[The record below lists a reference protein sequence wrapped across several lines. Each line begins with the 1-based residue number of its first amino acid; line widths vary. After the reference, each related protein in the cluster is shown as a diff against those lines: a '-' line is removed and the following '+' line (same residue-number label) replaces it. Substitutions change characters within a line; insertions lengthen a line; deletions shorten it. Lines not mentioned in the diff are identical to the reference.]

1 MNQNQLNPNLNAP
14 TIKEVFQLLI
24 TKQEEY
30 GFYWVANKLE
40 KINTPLNWGSA
51 NDGFQYSAWVS
62 NKDAN
67 FILPKLHE
75 KWIQGGGYYRNEIVR
90 NYGNIVVSYKK
101 GRNGNMCIS
110 LTFIPRQHVG
120 AELSIK

>member
-1 MNQNQLNPNLNAP
+1 MNQNQPNPKLNVP

-75 KWIQGGGYYRNEIVR
+75 KWFQGGGYYRNEIVR
-90 NYGNIVVSYKK
+90 NYGNIEVSYKK

-110 LTFIPRQHVG
+110 LTFIPRQQVG
-120 AELSIK
+120 AELIIK